1 VENLSLENLK
11 PKELKTD
18 FQNLDEILR
27 IHSAIQNQPNS
38 WIFQESEILEKPSKE
53 NVSN

>member
-38 WIFQESEILEKPSKE
+38 WIFPESEILEKPSKE